1 MFHEIFP
8 CRMWPGTRF
17 GRIAAIAGLIILS
30 SCSGTPPTRLFLL
43 SPGSVQA
50 PGEYAMLPSSGEQ
63 AILDARNGS
72 ASAARTAIV
81 NVRVP
86 QYLERQDIM
95 VRTDA
100 FELQPLPNAQWA
112 EDLTATAS
120 RTLAEDLDRLLP
132 AYDIVPGPAR
142 SDAPVA
148 YRLEVSLSHFEM
160 NSPNQ
165 VVIAG
170 RWVIADEASGK
181 ERASRNFHNSAF
193 LGAPDPKS
201 IVATMSGLLGG
212 VSTEIATELQRQ
224 QPVRRR

>member
-1 MFHEIFP
+1 MFREIFP
-8 CRMWPGTRF
+8 CRLWPGPRSS
-17 GRIAAIAGLIILS
+17 RIAATAGFVILS
-30 SCSGTPPTRLFLL
+30 SCSGPPTRLFLL
-43 SPGSVQA
+43 SPGAVQA
-50 PGEYAMLPSSGEQ
+50 PGAYAMLPSNGEP
-63 AILDARNGS
+63 AVLDARNGS
-72 ASAARTAIV
+72 AVAARTAIV

-86 QYLERQDIM
+86 QYLDRQDIM

-112 EDLTATAS
+112 EDLTTTAS

-142 SDAPVA
+142 SDTPVA

-170 RWVIADEASGK
+170 RWVIADEAAGK

-193 LGAPDPKS
+193 LSTPDPKS

-224 QPVRRR
+224 QTVRRR